1 LNPVDI
7 NDIRRLLDKTKKAEL
22 SIKNK
27 NIILFIGD
35 TGAGKTTTILGLYG
49 LKMVKKKFKGMDWIT
64 TS

>member
-1 LNPVDI
+1 MNPVDI
-7 NDIRRLLDKTKKAEL
+7 HDLKRLLDKTKKAEL

>member
-1 LNPVDI
+1 MNPVDI

>member
-1 LNPVDI
+1 LK
-7 NDIRRLLDKTKKAEL
+7 KTKKSET

-49 LKMVKKKFKGMDWIT
+49 LKMTKKKFKGMTWIT

>member
-1 LNPVDI
+1 MNPVDI

-49 LKMVKKKFKGMDWIT
+49 LKMVKKLFKGMDWIT

>member
-7 NDIRRLLDKTKKAEL
+7 HDLRRLLDKTKKAEL

-49 LKMVKKKFKGMDWIT
+49 LKMVKKLFKGMDWIT